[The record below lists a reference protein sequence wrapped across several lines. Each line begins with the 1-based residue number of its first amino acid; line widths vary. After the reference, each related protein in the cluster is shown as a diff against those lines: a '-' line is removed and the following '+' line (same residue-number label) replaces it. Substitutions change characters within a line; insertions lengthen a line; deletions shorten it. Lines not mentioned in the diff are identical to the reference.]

1 MPVDVYVKG
10 IHEGLLISFDEGSWD
25 EAFSSLL
32 EHLDS
37 KPDFFHGAKVIL
49 QLGDYALSAAD
60 LAALRSA
67 LADREVSLRT
77 VLTEFEPTKNAALAL
92 GLETHLPIRETPEI
106 PLDTELM
113 GSEAVFLRQTL
124 RSGNSIHFPGH
135 VAVLGDVNPGAEI
148 IAGGSIIVWGHLR
161 GTVHAGAE
169 GDERA
174 VVCAMDLRPM
184 QLRIAGYAAT
194 SPPSAGKWQPE
205 MASLREGKLVA
216 EPWDPKEK
224 TPAGAG

>member
-1 MPVDVYVKG
+1 MPVAVHVKG
-10 IHEGLLISFDEGSWD
+10 IREGLLISFDEGTWD
-25 EAFSSLL
+25 ETFSSLL

-37 KPDFFHGAKVIL
+37 RPDFFRGANAIL
-49 QLGDYALSAAD
+49 QLGKHALLAAE
-60 LAALRSA
+60 LAALRSV
-67 LADREVSLRT
+67 LADRGVSLRT
-77 VLTEFEPTKNAALAL
+77 VLTEFEPTENAAHAL
-92 GLETHLPIRETPEI
+92 GLETRLPAHSTPETPLE
-106 PLDTELM
+106 TELT

-135 VAVLGDVNPGAEI
+135 VAILGDVNPGAEI
-148 IAGGSIIVWGHLR
+148 VAGGSIIIWGHLR

-194 SPPSAGKWQPE
+194 SPPSDGKWQPE

-224 TPAGAG
+224 SSAGAA